1 MKASQEKILYEELA
15 QTLVTPERF
24 SPEEAFVNHLGEVAV
39 ESPDLPET
47 SRVYDQIPMFRLPMS
62 GSGM

>member
-24 SPEEAFVNHLGEVAV
+24 SPEEAL
-39 ESPDLPET
+39 
-47 SRVYDQIPMFRLPMS
+47 II
-62 GSGM
+62 